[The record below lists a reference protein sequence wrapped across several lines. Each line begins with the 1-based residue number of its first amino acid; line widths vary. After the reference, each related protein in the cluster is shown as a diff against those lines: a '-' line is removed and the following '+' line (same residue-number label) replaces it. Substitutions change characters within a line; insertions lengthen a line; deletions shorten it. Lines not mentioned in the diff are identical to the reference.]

1 MQKQEPSTL
10 FGQERA
16 ASYDE
21 VQAKV
26 APIMDAL
33 RLLVYLSLSDLPPE
47 ARILC
52 VGVGTGAE
60 LFALATAC
68 PRWRFTAVEPA
79 APMLET
85 CSRKAAELGVADR
98 CKFHLGYLDS
108 LEETGPFDAATCLL
122 VSHFLTDRKER
133 TAFFGQIAT
142 RLRPG
147 GLLASADL
155 AAELNSP
162 AFTTLLPVWRK
173 MLVHSGQPAEVV
185 ESYLAAL
192 RGGVAVLPPSEVAS
206 IIEAGGFQDVTAF
219 FQSLLIHGWISKR
232 AARPEV

>member
-1 MQKQEPSTL
+1 MQKQGSSTL

-16 ASYDE
+16 TTYD
-21 VQAKV
+21 QAQARV

-33 RLLVYLSLSDLPPE
+33 RLLVCLSFSDLPPE

-60 LFALATAC
+60 LFALAAAY
-68 PRWRFTAVEPA
+68 PRWSFTAVEPA

-85 CSRKAAELGVADR
+85 CLHKAAELGVADR

-108 LEETGPFDAATCLL
+108 LEDAGPFDAATCLL

-133 TAFFGQIAT
+133 IAFFGQIAT

-155 AAELNSP
+155 AADLDSP
-162 AFTTLLPVWRK
+162 AFATLLPIWRK
-173 MLVHSGQPAEVV
+173 MLIHSGQPVEVV

-192 RGGVAVLPPSEVAS
+192 RGGVAVLPPPEVAS
-206 IIEAGGFQDVTAF
+206 IIEAGGFREVTAF
-219 FQSLLIHGWISKR
+219 FQSLLIHGWISRR
-232 AARPEV
+232 AAQPKA